1 MLTNKRGNSP
11 DNHSYRTS
19 SEALKY
25 LLQLNL
31 SFTTPPFMG
40 HLYLGDTKFGPE
52 KKLAIKR
59 KGTLFLGPETQI

>member
-52 KKLAIKR
+52 KKF
-59 KGTLFLGPETQI
+59 T